1 MLPRRM
7 LRELHLTD
15 TGPSPSLDVE
25 LAERLNVLTG
35 DNGLGKSFLLDVIW
49 WVMTGTWAGL
59 PAGPYRPPGRPFN
72 PQKSRPELRWRRES
86 AREETRAHYKHSV
99 QQWGRHT
106 HAFPTTSGPY
116 LFAHADGRFTLSDS
130 LRWSSGPDMPCIA
143 WPFDDK
149 ALWYGH
155 EHKICK
161 GLLDD
166 WVTWRLMHA
175 AGQPSP
181 YPHLER
187 VLQELSPHPQ
197 EKLVLGEPTRVNRE
211 LAQDIPV
218 LEFSHASVPVIH
230 ASAGMKRILSL
241 AYMLVWT
248 YHEHVRAAHLSGVEP
263 SRELL
268 LLVDEV
274 EAHLHPQWQRRIL
287 PALLQA
293 INSLWGDVRV
303 QMVVTTHAPL
313 VLASLEPHFDP
324 ERDALFRFEL
334 VDGRAA
340 IERQT
345 WAKQG
350 DVVNWLV
357 SPNFGLEQA
366 RSIEAER
373 AIEAAEAFMRG
384 DTTSLPE
391 ELRTKASID
400 ALLRRLL
407 SNIDPFWPRWI
418 VKTQV
423 SP

>member
-1 MLPRRM
+1 MLPTRM
-7 LRELHLTD
+7 LRELHLID
-15 TGPSPSLDVE
+15 TGPSPRLDME

-35 DNGLGKSFLLDVIW
+35 DNGLGKSFLLEVIW
-49 WVMTGTWAGL
+49 WVMTGTWSGL
-59 PAGPYRPPGRPFN
+59 PAGPYRPPGRSFS
-72 PQKSRPELRWRRES
+72 PQHSHPEVRWLREG
-86 AREETRAHYKHSV
+86 AREETRASYKHSV
-99 QQWGRHT
+99 QQWGRHS

-130 LRWSSGPDMPCIA
+130 RRWSHAPDEPCIA
-143 WPFDDK
+143 WPFDEK
-149 ALWYGH
+149 AIWYGH
-155 EHKICK
+155 ESKICK

-175 AGQPSP
+175 AGQLSP

-187 VLQELSPHPQ
+187 VLQELSPHPR

-218 LEFSHASVPVIH
+218 LEFGHASVPVIH

-248 YHEHVRAAHLSGVEP
+248 YYEHVRAAQLSGVEP

-293 INSLWGDVRV
+293 ISSLWGDVRV

-340 IERQT
+340 IDPQT

-384 DTTSLPE
+384 DTAALPE
-391 ELRTKASID
+391 DLCTQSSID
-400 ALLRRLL
+400 AHLRRLL
-407 SNIDPFWPRWI
+407 PSVDPFWPRWI

-423 SP
+423 RP

>member
-1 MLPRRM
+1 M
-7 LRELHLTD
+7 LRELHLLD
-15 TGPSPSLDVE
+15 TGPSPRLDVE

-59 PAGPYRPPGRPFN
+59 PAGPYRPPGHPFV
-72 PQKSRPELRWRRES
+72 PKDSHPEIRWRRDGAS
-86 AREETRAHYKHSV
+86 ATTRANYNHNV
-99 QQWGRHT
+99 QRWSRPS

-116 LFAHADGRFTLSDS
+116 LLAHADGRFTLSDS
-130 LRWSSGPDMPCIA
+130 LRWPLAPDEPCRI
-143 WPFDDK
+143 WQFDER
-149 ALWYGH
+149 AVWNGH
-155 EHKICK
+155 DHKLCK

-166 WVTWRLMHA
+166 FVTWRLMHA

-187 VLQELSPHPQ
+187 VLQALSPHPS
-197 EKLVLGEPTRVNRE
+197 ERLVLGQPTRVSRD
-211 LAQDIPV
+211 LAQDVPV
-218 LEFSHASVPVIH
+218 LEFPHATVPVIH

-248 YHEHVRAAHLSGVEP
+248 YHEHVRVAELSGLAP

-287 PALLQA
+287 PALLEA
-293 INSLWGDVRV
+293 IRSLWGDVHV
-303 QMVVTTHAPL
+303 QLVVTTHSPL
-313 VLASLEPHFDP
+313 VLASLEPHFEA
-324 ERDALFRFEL
+324 ERDALFRFEV
-334 VDGRAA
+334 VDGHAT
-340 IERQT
+340 IERQH
-345 WAKQG
+345 WVSQG

-366 RSIEAER
+366 RSLEAER

-384 DTTSLPE
+384 DLAALPDD
-391 ELRTKASID
+391 LRTKDAID
-400 ALLRRLL
+400 AHLRRLL
-407 SNIDPFWPRWI
+407 PNVDPFWPRWI
-418 VKTQV
+418 VTTQV
-423 SP
+423 AS